1 MTDFVKAEQVF
12 LDNPAT
18 TVDEALE
25 FLSKKAVELGLS
37 DDEAA
42 VLEAFKAREAMG
54 TTGMQNGFAIPHCKS
69 LAVKGASVIV
79 VKFAGDVA
87 WKSMDDSPIRVAIA
101 LLVPDNKAGTT
112 YLRMLSQLAVMLMQ
126 EEFREKVLSTDD
138 PEELAAIVNEGFEI

>member
-69 LAVKGASVIV
+69 AAVNDAAIYV
-79 VKFAGDVA
+79 VKFAGDVD
-87 WKSMDDSPIRVAIA
+87 WESLDGKPIKAAIA
-101 LLVPDNKAGTT
+101 IFAPDGDVH
-112 YLRMLSQLAVMLMQ
+112 LSLLSQVALALMDAKFQ
-126 EEFREKVLSTDD
+126 EKIMASTD
-138 PEELAAIVNEGFEI
+138 AAEIAAALNAGLGA

>member
-1 MTDFVKAEQVF
+1 MSDFVKASQVF

-25 FLSKKAVELGLS
+25 FLSKKAVELGLA

-54 TTGMQNGFAIPHCKS
+54 TTGMQDGFAIPHCES
-69 LAVKGASVIV
+69 TAVKDAAVYV

-87 WKSMDDSPIRVAIA
+87 WEALDGNPIRIAVALFA
-101 LLVPDNKAGTT
+101 PDGDVHLTLLSLVAT
-112 YLRMLSQLAVMLMQ
+112 MLMDAK
-126 EEFREKVLSTDD
+126 FREKVQEAND
-138 PEELAAIVNEGFEI
+138 PQAIADIFNAAL